1 MPPARPGR
9 KPAPAASSLEH
20 RAPAHDDSPSS
31 PGEPR
36 LQQRKRS
43 KCHFDF
49 PAHFFSVL
57 MTLPALGVLAAEPV
71 NALPAVDLVA
81 EGSAEAAN
89 DLATAVAYFEA
100 TDANPASLADKVNK
114 VVAKALVLTKD
125 FPNVKVSS
133 AGTNTYPVYNRDG
146 RTLEAWR
153 MRSQIQLESR
163 DVAAMSALIGKLQ
176 ASLAVSQISLQPAPE
191 TRRAAENQATV
202 EALRGFPPTRT
213 TRGRH
218 ARSQVPYRTPGAS
231 ISPAV
236 DRRSMRAK
244 VAMASAEVAPS
255 PIEAGESTVSRTSTG
270 PWN

>member
-1 MPPARPGR
+1 MPFRFSCP
-9 KPAPAASSLEH
+9 L
-20 RAPAHDDSPSS
+20 
-31 PGEPR
+31 
-36 LQQRKRS
+36 L
-43 KCHFDF
+43 
-49 PAHFFSVL
+49 FSVL

-202 EALRGFPPTRT
+202 EALADFRRRAQLVADTLGRKYRIARLSINQSGGRPP
-213 TRGRH
+213 
-218 ARSQVPYRTPGAS
+218 VY
-231 ISPAV
+231 
-236 DRRSMRAK
+236 MRAK

-255 PIEAGESTVSRTSTG
+255 PIEAGESTVSVNINGTVELID
-270 PWN
+270 